1 MAGVIVF
8 VSVRQE
14 HSCRGLWLHGG
25 VVYRFEEHTGEME
38 VVVEA
43 RTEAGVFVDAL
54 TALAE
59 LMGRDD
65 RSEPAQHVIEVA
77 APDRASLLVEW
88 LTEAL
93 FLAEV
98 ERFVPERVA
107 SFELAGNRLHA
118 TVDGHVC
125 RPRHLVKAVTLNS
138 LEFLQRESGAW
149 HGRVVLDV

>member
-1 MAGVIVF
+1 M
-8 VSVRQE
+8 
-14 HSCRGLWLHGG
+14 
-25 VVYRFEEHTGEME
+25 YRFEEHIGEVE

-43 RTEAGVFVDAL
+43 PTEAGAFEDAL

-59 LMGRDD
+59 LMGREN

-88 LTEAL
+88 LTEAV

-98 ERFVPERVA
+98 ERCVPERVS
-107 SFELAGNRLHA
+107 SFELADNRLHA

-125 RPRHLVKAVTLNS
+125 RPRLRLRT
-138 LEFLQRESGAW
+138 RP
-149 HGRVVLDV
+149 